1 MPDLSE
7 YNAKRDPARTPEPFG
22 EVDAAAPT
30 GDRFVVQEH
39 HARRLHYDVRF
50 ERGGVLVCWAVP
62 RGLPEKPGAPRLA
75 VHTEDHP
82 LEYLEFH
89 GEIPAGEYGGG
100 SMTIWDSGR
109 YEVEKWSDR
118 EVAVTLHGERVDGRF
133 VFFRPQGSDHDA
145 KDWLVQRRKSDAP
158 GAPGDTAAP
167 DAPGSA
173 RDKAAQSPRVSVG
186 GRSLRLSN
194 LDKELYPD
202 VAKASVVDYYARVAD
217 TLLPHLAGRPLT
229 LRRFPDGISAPWFY
243 EKNAGAKAPDWMRS
257 VTVPTPGSSRGSSTA
272 IFIVVEELATLV
284 YLANLAVLELHVPQ
298 WRVDDDDTVQPPDEL
313 VFDLDPGEG
322 TTVVD
327 CARIAQRVRDVLA
340 ADGLEPCPKTS
351 GSKGMQVSAAVR
363 VDDPGRTSTYAKAVA
378 ELLARETPRS
388 VTAIM
393 AKERRR
399 GKIFVDWS
407 QNNTAKTT
415 VAPYSLR
422 ARAAHGAPTVS
433 TPLTWDEVE
442 AAEQV
447 RELTFSPAD
456 VLDRIAAHGDL
467 YAAALGEGITRPDVP
482 EAPSA

>member
-22 EVDAAAPT
+22 EVGEAPA
-30 GDRFVVQEH
+30 GERFVVQEH

-50 ERGGVLVCWAVP
+50 EREGVLVCWAVP
-62 RGLPEKPGAPRLA
+62 RGLPDKPGAPRLA

-82 LEYLEFH
+82 LEYLDFH

-100 SMTIWDSGR
+100 AMTIWDAGR
-109 YEVEKWSDR
+109 YEVEKWSDT
-118 EVAVTLHGERVDGRF
+118 EVAVTLHGERVEGRF
-133 VFFRPQGSDHDA
+133 VFFKPDRDGRSDHDE

-158 GAPGDTAAP
+158 AP
-167 DAPGSA
+167 A
-173 RDKAAQSPRVSVG
+173 RNKAAQSPRVAVG

-202 VAKASVVDYYARVAD
+202 VPKASVIDYYARVAD
-217 TLLPHLAGRPLT
+217 TILPHLAGRPLT
-229 LRRFPDGISAPWFY
+229 LRRFPDGISAPSFY
-243 EKNAGAKAPDWMRS
+243 EKNAGAKAPEWLRS
-257 VTVPTPGSSRGSSTA
+257 VEVPTPGSSRGTTTA
-272 IFIVVEELATLV
+272 NFVVVEELATLV

-298 WRVDDDDTVQPPDEL
+298 WRVDDDDVVQPPDEL

-327 CARIAQRVRDVLA
+327 CARLAERLRGVLD
-340 ADGLEPCPKTS
+340 ADGLTPCPKTS

-363 VDDPGRTSTYAKAVA
+363 VDDPGRTSGYAKNVA

-393 AKERRR
+393 AKDRRR

-415 VAPYSLR
+415 VAPYSMR
-422 ARAAHGAPTVS
+422 ARAANGAPTVS
-433 TPLTWDEVE
+433 TPLTWDEVT
-442 AAEQV
+442 AATEV

-456 VLDRIAAHGDL
+456 VLARIEADGDL
-467 YAAALGEGITRPDVP
+467 YAAALGEGVERPDLP
-482 EAPSA
+482 EKPSAS

>member
-1 MPDLSE
+1 MRRRKAYAGPVPLHE
-7 YNAKRDPARTPEPFG
+7 YRRKRDAARTPEPVPRAEP
-22 EVDAAAPT
+22 EVT
-30 GDRFVVQEH
+30 GPGTRFVIQEH
-39 HARRLHYDVRF
+39 HASRLHWDVRL
-50 ERGGVLVCWAVP
+50 ERDGVLASWAVP
-62 RGLPEKPGAPRLA
+62 KGLPNDAETVRLA
-75 VHTEDHP
+75 VRTEDHP
-82 LEYLEFH
+82 LEYLDFH

-109 YEVEKWSDR
+109 YETEKWSDA
-118 EVAVTLHGERVDGRF
+118 EVAVTLHGERVSGRF
-133 VFFRPQGSDHDA
+133 VFFKPDRDDQEE
-145 KDWLVQRRKSDAP
+145 KDWLVQRRKSD
-158 GAPGDTAAP
+158 TAAP
-167 DAPGSA
+167 A
-173 RDKAAQSPRVSVG
+173 RDKSAQSPRVSVG
-186 GRSLRLSN
+186 GRGLRLSN

-202 VAKASVVDYYARVAD
+202 VPKAAVVDYYARVAD

-229 LRRFPDGISAPWFY
+229 LRRVPDGIAAPSFY
-243 EKNAGAKAPDWMRS
+243 EKNAGAKAPDWLRS
-257 VTVPTPGSSRGSSTA
+257 VTVPTPGSSRGSASSN
-272 IFIVVEELATLV
+272 FVVVEELATLV

-298 WRVDDDDTVQPPDEL
+298 WRVDDDDTPQPPDEL

-327 CARIAQRVRDVLA
+327 CARIAERVRDVLR
-340 ADGLEPCPKTS
+340 ADGLAPCPKTS

-363 VDDPGRTSTYAKAVA
+363 VDDPGRTSAYAKGVA

-422 ARAAHGAPTVS
+422 ARAANGAPTVS

-442 AAEQV
+442 AAREV

-456 VLDRIAAHGDL
+456 VLARIEADGDL
-467 YAAALGEGITRPDVP
+467 YAAALGEGVTRPDLP
-482 EAPSA
+482 EAPSAG

>member
-1 MPDLSE
+1 MRDLSE

-22 EVDAAAPT
+22 EVDGAAPV

-50 ERGGVLVCWAVP
+50 ERDGVLVCWAVP
-62 RGLPEKPGAPRLA
+62 KGLPDAPGAPRLA

-82 LEYLEFH
+82 LAYLDFH

-100 SMTIWDSGR
+100 KMTIWDSGR
-109 YEVEKWSDR
+109 YETEKWSDH
-118 EVAVTLHGERVDGRF
+118 EVAVTLHGERVSGRY
-133 VFFRPQGSDHDA
+133 VFFKPDRHDQEE
-145 KDWLVQRRKSDAP
+145 KDWLVQRRKSDA
-158 GAPGDTAAP
+158 AAP
-167 DAPGSA
+167 A
-173 RDKAAQSPRVSVG
+173 RDGSAQSPRVSVG

-202 VAKASVVDYYARVAD
+202 VPKASVVDYYARVAD
-217 TLLPHLAGRPLT
+217 TVLPHLVGRPLT
-229 LRRFPDGISAPWFY
+229 LRRFPDGIAAPSFY
-243 EKNAGAKAPDWMRS
+243 EKNAGAKAPEWLRS
-257 VTVPTPGSSRGSSTA
+257 VTVPTPGSSRGSATA
-272 IFIVVEELATLV
+272 NFVVVEELATLV

-298 WRVDDDDTVQPPDEL
+298 WRVDDDDRVQPPDEL

-322 TTVVD
+322 RTVVD
-327 CARIAQRVRDVLA
+327 CARVAERVRDLLA
-340 ADGLEPCPKTS
+340 ADGLSPCPKTS

-363 VDDPGRTSTYAKAVA
+363 VEDPARTSAYAKGVA
-378 ELLARETPRS
+378 EHLARETPRS

-407 QNNTAKTT
+407 QNNPAKTT

-422 ARAAHGAPTVS
+422 ARAANGAPTVS
-433 TPLTWDEVE
+433 TPLSWDEV
-442 AAEQV
+442 ADATGV

-456 VLDRIAAHGDL
+456 VLARIESFGDL
-467 YAAALGEGITRPDVP
+467 YAAALGEGVDRPDLP
-482 EAPSA
+482 ERPGGT